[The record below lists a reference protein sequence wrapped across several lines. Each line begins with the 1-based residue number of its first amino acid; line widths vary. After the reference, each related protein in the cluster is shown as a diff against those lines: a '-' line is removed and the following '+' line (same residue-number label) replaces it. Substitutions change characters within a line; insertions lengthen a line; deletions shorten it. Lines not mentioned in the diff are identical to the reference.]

1 QAAVTFLRLYED
13 APVSA
18 AKGNVITLEEAAYQ
32 QELWEVFHKGDPGT
46 NITGVQADT
55 PCGTVLAIRHTNKMP
70 VAEELLVIYRDG
82 RVQVLSAAKMGSDWS
97 VNDSQ
102 DTFSYTVDG
111 VQYQL
116 DLTTRQVT
124 PRSGS

>member
-1 QAAVTFLRLYED
+1 M
-13 APVSA
+13 SA
-18 AKGNVITLEEAAYQ
+18 AKGNVIKLEEAAYQ

-46 NITGVQADT
+46 NIPEFQAYT
-55 PCGTVLAIRHTNKMP
+55 PWGTVLAIRHRNMMHFS
-70 VAEELLVIYRDG
+70 EELLVIYRDG

-124 PRSGS
+124 QRSGS